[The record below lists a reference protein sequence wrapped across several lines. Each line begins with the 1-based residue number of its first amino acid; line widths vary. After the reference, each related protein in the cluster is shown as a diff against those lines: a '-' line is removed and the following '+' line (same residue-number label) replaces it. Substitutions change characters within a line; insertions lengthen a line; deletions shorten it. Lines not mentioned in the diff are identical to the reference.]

1 METAR
6 GKGTEG
12 KARNGEKR
20 EKGKKEFRG
29 VCPIGFRGRDA
40 PDFITTPHFRAYW
53 GIHVGVGPL

>member
-12 KARNGEKR
+12 KARNWEKR

-29 VCPIGFRGRDA
+29 VCLIGFRGRNA
-40 PDFITTPHFRAYW
+40 PDFITNYHTFSCVM
-53 GIHVGVGPL
+53 GTSV